1 MPPTSSATI
10 VSTPAAAG
18 IIRLRRM
25 LAKEVLRHASSGPT
39 PVRNIRNK
47 PIGRIIL
54 LKNGGPTLILCPCTA
69 SDKIGK
75 SVPQSTAKHA
85 ASSTRLLNRKL
96 DSRETRASSLFSVLR
111 WSRFFIQKNR
121 QTAKLIPSMTKNHE
135 PILDWAN

>member
-10 VSTPAAAG
+10 VSTPTAAG

-25 LAKEVLRHASSGPT
+25 LAKEVLRHANNGPI
-39 PVRNIRNK
+39 PVRKIRNR
-47 PIGRIIL
+47 PMGIITL
-54 LKNGGPTLILCPCTA
+54 LKKGGPTLIFCPCTH

-96 DSRETRASSLFSVLR
+96 DSRETSDSSLFSV
-111 WSRFFIQKNR
+111 
-121 QTAKLIPSMTKNHE
+121 E
-135 PILDWAN
+135 